1 MNLDSFDAFLRVKC
15 AAKNVGFENEENFFR
30 ENMLTLVEK
39 TWEQWLGPLVP
50 DLPSFQTVIGNLSP
64 EIAKLL
70 SK

>member
-1 MNLDSFDAFLRVKC
+1 MDVDGFDAFLRIKC
-15 AAKNVGFENEENFFR
+15 TAKNVDFQNEENFFR

-50 DLPSFQTVIGNLSP
+50 NLPSFQTVIGSLRP
-64 EIAKLL
+64 EIAKIL